1 MHLVTPREQPS
12 YRISDL
18 YKQWPQIQESNGYY
32 PQVSLPSAAPG
43 EPPQFLS
50 THTEFETIVEILFIP
65 PSLCASFISYEGIDY
80 HLPCEW
86 SAVFVLPPEKTPAH
100 SGRTEPSIWSLW
112 LCWRGWPRRWQL
124 EQGWTWL
131 WQRQGEINLERVRVS
146 LYFFLSVTVLGYVS
160 LKVVSA
166 TDIPLQ
172 N

>member
-1 MHLVTPREQPS
+1 MATNTRIQWVLSPSELAICCPRRTTPIPFNAHRVWDNCGNS
-12 YRISDL
+12 M
-18 YKQWPQIQESNGYY
+18 
-32 PQVSLPSAAPG
+32 
-43 EPPQFLS
+43 
-50 THTEFETIVEILFIP
+50 FIP
-65 PSLCASFISYEGIDY
+65 PYLCASFISYEGIDY

-86 SAVFVLPPEKTPAH
+86 SAVFVLPPEKTSAH

-146 LYFFLSVTVLGYVS
+146 LYFFLSVIALGYVS

-172 N
+172 NWKWEEESTRTCSFL